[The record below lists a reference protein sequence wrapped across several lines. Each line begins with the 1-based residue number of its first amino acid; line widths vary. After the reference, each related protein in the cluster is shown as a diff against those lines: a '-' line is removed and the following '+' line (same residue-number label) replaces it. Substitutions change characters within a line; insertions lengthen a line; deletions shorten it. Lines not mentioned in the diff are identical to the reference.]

1 MFRQLRGISIANIG
15 PLLSKKKVFDFFTF
29 FESMDEFRRKS
40 DAAREIQSWWAVR
53 LFSRQAVWVW
63 MYAEGTAVWDGM
75 QLHLPDE
82 AERCSS
88 SPTMTLRLATSS
100 LT

>member
-1 MFRQLRGISIANIG
+1 
-15 PLLSKKKVFDFFTF
+15 
-29 FESMDEFRRKS
+29 MDEFRRKS

-53 LFSRQAVWVW
+53 LFYRQAVWVW

-88 SPTMTLRLATSS
+88 SPTMTLRLATPAGRNAGKHGVAIFFIVI
-100 LT
+100 